1 MYSGSSLGLSSRESS
16 LLLRMAQPWS
26 ALSCILTSNSRTRA
40 VILLLMK
47 LRRTNPE
54 HVSLLV
60 VTTSTS
66 YAALHLLVSFVSGA
80 PHGARAHQG
89 LSPAALKF
97 LP

>member
-1 MYSGSSLGLSSRESS
+1 M
-16 LLLRMAQPWS
+16 
-26 ALSCILTSNSRTRA
+26 
-40 VILLLMK
+40 
-47 LRRTNPE
+47 RTNPE

-60 VTTSTS
+60 ITTSTS

-97 LP
+97 VAYARAGSEVSRYVSVR